1 MDIEEIAVLA
11 VRNEIV
17 KYSDTLVAYIDTK
30 EKTPMWDGYIYVY
43 KPKSKH
49 KSNKEFEGKIG
60 VQVKGTT
67 VDKLSKGNSKYS
79 IKVDYLKAYQKDRKG
94 ILLFVVEIIDY
105 ANTKLFYANLLPVDL
120 NEILNRV
127 KENQEN
133 VTIDIKPIN
142 EKSSS
147 SLKMICLNF
156 LKNASEQ
163 MNIPIKN
170 INEIKEKEIKEIKI
184 PIVGEEK
191 YFEDYLFNNDI
202 YSYAI
207 DKETNTKIALPKLQE
222 LQKFSTNKVNVV
234 VNGRQYYN
242 NITFVKNKTEE
253 YVLFGKSTK
262 IFLNQN
268 RVTFKIKGNVYER
281 IHDIEFI
288 IDLVENK
295 ALTIDNK
302 YIDLKV
308 NLKSSEEKIYI
319 ENIKKDLERLRKIK
333 NLFEKFNISFDIDL
347 DNLSDTDWKNLDML
361 IYINDGNRIKKITES
376 KLYNIEIA
384 HYKIAFIAIID
395 ENNRTNI
402 YNYFSDLSNIMKVFY
417 YDENKK
423 EIPISVYINMKMT
436 TLLEYSNIN
445 FDVIKETFNSL
456 DSNEE
461 TLERCNLWMLEVLKA
476 YDQSKENMVL
486 DLAKYINER
495 IMEHRNNNVD
505 IINKMQI
512 LKRLRDLNVDE
523 KETLYSLR
531 EEDKDIMIQCAIA
544 ILLENKSDFERYFSK
559 LDNEEKDNFRNFPIF
574 NLIIRSEKICQIPK
588 QTELKIK
595 NN

>member
-1 MDIEEIAVLA
+1 MDVEEIAVLA

-43 KPKSKH
+43 KQNSKY
-49 KSNKEFEGKIG
+49 KTNKEFEGKIG
-60 VQVKGTT
+60 VQVKGKT
-67 VDKLSKGNSKYS
+67 VEKLSNGNSKYS
-79 IKVDYLKAYQKDRKG
+79 IKVDYLRAYQKDRKG
-94 ILLFVVEIIDY
+94 VLLFVVEIVDY

-120 NEILNRV
+120 QEILSNV
-127 KENQEN
+127 KENQKE
-133 VTIDIKPIN
+133 VTIDIRPIK

-156 LKNASEQ
+156 LKNANEQ

-170 INEIKEKEIKEIKI
+170 INEIQEIKEIKI
-184 PIVGEEK
+184 PIVSEEK

-207 DKETNTKIALPKLQE
+207 DKETNAKIALPKLQE
-222 LQKFSTNKVNVV
+222 LQKFSTNKVSVV

-253 YVLFGKSTK
+253 YVLYGKSTK

-268 RVTFKIKGNVYER
+268 KITFKIKGNVYER
-281 IHDIEFI
+281 IHDTEFI
-288 IDLVENK
+288 IDLVKNK

-302 YIDLKV
+302 YMDLKV
-308 NLKSSEEKIYI
+308 NVISSEEKMYI
-319 ENIKKDLERLRKIK
+319 ENIKKDLERLKKIK
-333 NLFEKFNISFDIDL
+333 NLFEKFNILFDVDL
-347 DNLSDTDWKNLDML
+347 DNLSNTDWKNLDML
-361 IYINDGNRIKKITES
+361 IYINDGNRIEKITES
-376 KLYNIEIA
+376 KLYNIKIA
-384 HYKIAFIAIID
+384 HYNIAFIAIID

-417 YDENKK
+417 YDEKKK
-423 EIPISVYINMKMT
+423 EVPISVYINMKMT

-445 FDVIKETFNSL
+445 FEVIKETFNSL

-461 TLERCNLWMLEVLKA
+461 TLERCNLWMLDVLNA
-476 YDQSKENMVL
+476 YDQTKENKVL

-495 IMEHRNNNVD
+495 IMEHRNNNID
-505 IINKMQI
+505 IVNKMQI
-512 LKRLRDLNVDE
+512 LKRLRDLSVDE
-523 KETLYSLR
+523 KETLYTLR
-531 EEDKDIMIQCAIA
+531 EENKDMMMQCAIA
-544 ILLENKSDFERYFSK
+544 ILLENKSDFERFFSK
-559 LDNEEKDNFRNFPIF
+559 LKNTEKDMFRNFPIF
-574 NLIIRSEKICQIPK
+574 QSGF
-588 QTELKIK
+588 
-595 NN
+595 

>member
-43 KPKSKH
+43 KQNSKY

-60 VQVKGTT
+60 VQVKGKI
-67 VDKLSKGNSKYS
+67 VQKLSKDNSKYS

-105 ANTKLFYANLLPVDL
+105 ANTKLYYANLLPVDL

-127 KENQEN
+127 KEEQEY

-156 LKNASEQ
+156 LKNANEQ

-170 INEIKEKEIKEIKI
+170 INEIQEIKEIKI

-222 LQKFSTNKVNVV
+222 LQKFSTNKVSVV

-242 NITFVKNKTEE
+242 NMTFVKNKTEE
-253 YVLFGKSTK
+253 YVLYGKSTK

-268 RVTFKIKGNVYER
+268 KVTFKIKGNVYER
-281 IHDIEFI
+281 IHDTEFI

-308 NLKSSEEKIYI
+308 NVKSSEEKIYI
-319 ENIKKDLERLRKIK
+319 ENIKKDLERLEKIK
-333 NLFEKFNISFDIDL
+333 NLFEKFNILFDIDL

-361 IYINDGNRIKKITES
+361 IYINDGNRIEKITES

-402 YNYFSDLSNIMKVFY
+402 YNYFSDLSSIMRVFY

-423 EIPISVYINMKMT
+423 EVPISVYINMKMT

-512 LKRLRDLNVDE
+512 LKRHRDLNVDE
-523 KETLYSLR
+523 KETLYCLR
-531 EEDKDIMIQCAIA
+531 EEDKDMMIQCAIA

-559 LDNEEKDNFRNFPIF
+559 LNNEEKDNFRNFPIF
-574 NLIIRSEKICQIPK
+574 NLINKE
-588 QTELKIK
+588 
-595 NN
+595 

>member
-43 KPKSKH
+43 KQNSKY

-60 VQVKGTT
+60 VQVKGKI
-67 VDKLSKGNSKYS
+67 VQKLSKGNSKYS

-105 ANTKLFYANLLPVDL
+105 ANTKLYYANLLPVDL

-127 KENQEN
+127 KEEQEY

-156 LKNASEQ
+156 LKNANEQ

-170 INEIKEKEIKEIKI
+170 INEIQEIKEIKI

-191 YFEDYLFNNDI
+191 YFEDYLFNNYI

-222 LQKFSTNKVNVV
+222 LQKFSTNKVSVV

-242 NITFVKNKTEE
+242 NMTFVKNKTEE
-253 YVLFGKSTK
+253 YVLYGKSTK

-268 RVTFKIKGNVYER
+268 KVTFKIKGNVYER
-281 IHDIEFI
+281 IHDTEFI

-308 NLKSSEEKIYI
+308 NVKSSEEKIYI
-319 ENIKKDLERLRKIK
+319 GNIKKDLERLEKIK
-333 NLFEKFNISFDIDL
+333 NLFEKFNILFDIDL

-361 IYINDGNRIKKITES
+361 IYINDGNRIEKITES

-402 YNYFSDLSNIMKVFY
+402 YNYFSDLSSIMRVFY

-423 EIPISVYINMKMT
+423 EVPISVYINMKMT

-523 KETLYSLR
+523 KETLYCLR
-531 EEDKDIMIQCAIA
+531 EEDKDMMIQCAIA

-559 LDNEEKDNFRNFPIF
+559 LNNEEKDNFRNFPIF
-574 NLIIRSEKICQIPK
+574 NLINKE
-588 QTELKIK
+588 
-595 NN
+595 

>member
-43 KPKSKH
+43 KSKSKN

-67 VDKLSKGNSKYS
+67 VDKISKGNSKYS
-79 IKVDYLKAYQKDRKG
+79 IKVDYLKAYQKDKKG

-120 NEILNRV
+120 NEILKRV
-127 KENQEN
+127 KENQEY

-156 LKNASEQ
+156 LKNANEQ

-170 INEIKEKEIKEIKI
+170 IDEIKKIKEIKI
-184 PIVGEEK
+184 PIIGEEK

-207 DKETNTKIALPKLQE
+207 DEETNEKIALPKLQD
-222 LQKFSTNKVNVV
+222 LQKFTTNKVNVA
-234 VNGRQYYN
+234 VNGKQYYN
-242 NITFVKNKTEE
+242 NITFIKNKEEE
-253 YVLFGKSTK
+253 YVLYGKSTK

-268 RVTFKIKGNVYER
+268 KVTFKIKGNVYER
-281 IHDIEFI
+281 IHDTKFI
-288 IDLVENK
+288 IDLINNK
-295 ALTIDNK
+295 SLTINEK
-302 YIDLKV
+302 NIDLKV
-308 NLKSSEEKIYI
+308 KVDNPEEKMYI
-319 ENIKKDLERLRKIK
+319 ENIKNDLERLKKIK
-333 NLFEKFNISFDIDL
+333 NLFEKFNIVFRNDL
-347 DNLSDTDWKNLDML
+347 DNLSDTDWKNLNML
-361 IYINDGNRIKKITES
+361 IYINDGNKTKSITES
-376 KLYNIEIA
+376 KLYNVKIA
-384 HYKIAFIAIID
+384 QYNIAFIAIID
-395 ENNRTNI
+395 KNNKIYI

-423 EIPISVYINMKMT
+423 EIPISVYINMKIT

-476 YDQSKENMVL
+476 YDQNKGNMIL

-495 IMEHRNNNVD
+495 IIEHRNNSVD

-512 LKRLRDLNVDE
+512 LKRLRDLSVDE
-523 KETLYSLR
+523 KEILYSLR
-531 EEDKDIMIQCAIA
+531 EEDKDMMIQCAIA

-559 LDNEEKDNFRNFPIF
+559 LNNEEKNNFRNFPIF
-574 NLIIRSEKICQIPK
+574 NLIKKE
-588 QTELKIK
+588 
-595 NN
+595 

>member
-43 KPKSKH
+43 KQNSKY

-60 VQVKGTT
+60 VQVKGKI
-67 VDKLSKGNSKYS
+67 VQKLSKGNSKYS

-105 ANTKLFYANLLPVDL
+105 ANTKLYYANLLPVDL

-127 KENQEN
+127 KEEQEY

-156 LKNASEQ
+156 LKNANEQ

-170 INEIKEKEIKEIKI
+170 INEIQEIKEIKI

-222 LQKFSTNKVNVV
+222 LQKFSTNKVSVV

-242 NITFVKNKTEE
+242 NMTFVKNKTEE
-253 YVLFGKSTK
+253 YVLYGKSTK

-268 RVTFKIKGNVYER
+268 KVTFKIKGNVYER
-281 IHDIEFI
+281 IHDTEFI

-308 NLKSSEEKIYI
+308 NVKSSEEKIYI
-319 ENIKKDLERLRKIK
+319 ENIKKDLERLEKIK
-333 NLFEKFNISFDIDL
+333 NLFEKFNILFDIDL

-361 IYINDGNRIKKITES
+361 IYINDGNRIEKITES

-395 ENNRTNI
+395 ENNRINI
-402 YNYFSDLSNIMKVFY
+402 YNYFSDLSSIMRVFY

-423 EIPISVYINMKMT
+423 EVPISVYINMKMT

-523 KETLYSLR
+523 KETLYCLR
-531 EEDKDIMIQCAIA
+531 EEDKDMMIQCAIA

-559 LDNEEKDNFRNFPIF
+559 LNNEEKDNFRNFPIF
-574 NLIIRSEKICQIPK
+574 NLINKE
-588 QTELKIK
+588 
-595 NN
+595 

>member
-43 KPKSKH
+43 KQNSKY

-60 VQVKGTT
+60 VQVKGKI
-67 VDKLSKGNSKYS
+67 VQNLSKGNSKYS

-105 ANTKLFYANLLPVDL
+105 ANTKLYYANLLPVDL
-120 NEILNRV
+120 NEILNIV
-127 KENQEN
+127 KEEQEY

-147 SLKMICLNF
+147 SLKMICLYF
-156 LKNASEQ
+156 LKNANEQ

-170 INEIKEKEIKEIKI
+170 INEIQEIKEIKI

-222 LQKFSTNKVNVV
+222 LQKFSTNKVSVV

-242 NITFVKNKTEE
+242 NMTFVKNKTEE
-253 YVLFGKSTK
+253 YVLYGKSTK

-268 RVTFKIKGNVYER
+268 KVTFKIKGNVYER
-281 IHDIEFI
+281 IHDTEFI

-308 NLKSSEEKIYI
+308 NVKSSEEKIYI
-319 ENIKKDLERLRKIK
+319 ENIKKDLERLEKIK
-333 NLFEKFNISFDIDL
+333 NLFEKFNILFDIDL

-361 IYINDGNRIKKITES
+361 IYINDGNRIEKITES

-402 YNYFSDLSNIMKVFY
+402 YNYFSDLSNIMRVFY

-423 EIPISVYINMKMT
+423 EVPISVYINMKMT

-523 KETLYSLR
+523 KETLYCLR
-531 EEDKDIMIQCAIA
+531 EEDKDMMIQCAIA

-559 LDNEEKDNFRNFPIF
+559 LNNEEKDNFRNFPIF
-574 NLIIRSEKICQIPK
+574 NLINKE
-588 QTELKIK
+588 
-595 NN
+595 